1 MDLEKH
7 YDLSVLVNDSE
18 RLVLDEL
25 GGRLEAEVADGLC
38 DCQDCV
44 LDIATMALNAL
55 KPHYHASLLGTF
67 YAHAAEAD
75 GYADEV
81 RNAVDRAIKK
91 VKNNPSHT

>member
-1 MDLEKH
+1 MELEKL

-18 RLVLDEL
+18 RLVLEEL
-25 GGRLEAEVADGLC
+25 GKRLDSEVADGLC

-44 LDIATMALNAL
+44 LDIATLALNAL

-81 RNAVDRAIKK
+81 KAAVDAAIRK
-91 VKNNPSHT
+91 VRKNPSHV